1 MTMLVIQSI
10 YLMAYHI
17 CIFFTCRTR
26 TARNNQDYGDNHF
39 SSNNE
44 RGRRRRTDDYDE
56 AEPLD
61 KRLRLDG
68 NSIGKGSPMVI
79 GPRIRPRLSSEDEE
93 QRAGGG
99 GRRVSNWRGLLI
111 ICIQAFKSLVIPSLL
126 IHSYFS
132 APITSG
138 IIWKRKVKRRGVG

>member
-1 MTMLVIQSI
+1 MRWIDGI
-10 YLMAYHI
+10 YYLNLNCLNY
-17 CIFFTCRTR
+17 RNR

-99 GRRVSNWRGLLI
+99 RRVSNWRGLLI
-111 ICIQAFKSLVIPSLL
+111 VSMHAYNHL
-126 IHSYFS
+126 
-132 APITSG
+132 
-138 IIWKRKVKRRGVG
+138 